1 MKFSFRKLWQHK
13 PDVKSIILNT
23 LKPAVQQ
30 RQVCAHC
37 YANCRTFSS
46 CKTETIPFTNNSSQ
60 LPLLLAPGN
69 HLSTSCICEFD
80 SSVLCSALLCL
91 VTQLCLT
98 FWGPHGL

>member
-60 LPLLLAPGN
+60 LPLLLAPATTF
-69 HLSTSCICEFD
+69 LLPV
-80 SSVLCSALLCL
+80 SVSLTPLCCALLC
-91 VTQLCLT
+91 CA
-98 FWGPHGL
+98 